1 MKGRFLD
8 RIIKAVSFVRELF
21 LSLIFPPRC
30 MGCGE
35 LIPMGREHLCPD
47 CRRELEKEKN
57 EGCLGCGRPYHACRC
72 RPKYL
77 SGRVLL
83 SALPYKS
90 ESSVSRELILLCKR
104 KRNRAV
110 FTELATH
117 MAEVMNKNGI
127 GREYFLT
134 YSPRAG
140 VNGLRHDQAKELA
153 RELSRMTGNP
163 TVTTLRCRNTHKEQ
177 KSLKLNKRMGNA
189 IARYRVPRRYV
200 KRIAGRPFLMIDDVV
215 TSGATAARC
224 AQLLIDNGASEVIC
238 FCAARTVDFV

>member
-1 MKGRFLD
+1 MKSRFLD
-8 RIIKAVSFVRELF
+8 KIIRTAASAYELV
-21 LSLIFPPRC
+21 LSLIYPPRC

-47 CRRELEKEKN
+47 CRRELEREKD

-77 SGRVLL
+77 SDRVLF

-117 MAEVMNKNGI
+117 MAEVLEKNGI
-127 GREYFLT
+127 GRDYYLT

-153 RELSRMTGNP
+153 WELSRITGNP
-163 TVTTLRCRNTHKEQ
+163 AVTTLRCRNTYKEQ
-177 KSLKLNKRMGNA
+177 KSLKINKRIENA
-189 IARYRVPRRYV
+189 MARYRVPRRYV
-200 KRIAGRPFLMIDDVV
+200 KRIAGRSFVMIDDVV
-215 TSGATAARC
+215 TSGATADRC
-224 AQLLIDNGASEVIC
+224 AQLLIDNGASDVIC